1 MATPFVL
8 ESGARDYHNQALNSA
23 AKLSVVLAGN
33 PDEY

>member
-8 ESGARDYHNQALNSA
+8 ESGARDYHNQVLNPA
-23 AKLSVVLAGN
+23 TKLTVVLAGN